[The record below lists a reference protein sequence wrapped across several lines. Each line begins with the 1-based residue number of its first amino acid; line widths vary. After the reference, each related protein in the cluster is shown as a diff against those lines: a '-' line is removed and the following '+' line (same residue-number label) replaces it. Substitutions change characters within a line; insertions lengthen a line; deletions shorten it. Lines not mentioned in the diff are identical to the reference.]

1 MTYLLKKM
9 KQIIEIQLFGPI
21 IGFSVLHKITHIE
34 LELFETYQKM
44 GYRNRFQIL
53 SAGGVLNLSVP
64 LVGGR
69 DQKRD
74 TRDVEI
80 DYGGR
85 WLQEHWR
92 TLESNYNRSP
102 FFEFY
107 APTLK
112 TIFEKK
118 PAKLSTLCI
127 DSLQWTLKQLKWA
140 GQVNFSQR
148 FENEVDNDVYDF
160 RNRFLPKNR
169 LNYPMPKYQQQFGI
183 RFEPNLSILDLLFNL
198 GPHSTAY
205 LNNLPLLNLRPEK

>member
-1 MTYLLKKM
+1 M
-9 KQIIEIQLFGPI
+9 KQNIEIQLFGPI

-34 LELFETYQKM
+34 LELCETYQKM

-53 SAGGVLNLSVP
+53 TAGGVLNLSVP

-69 DQKRD
+69 DQKRE

-80 DYGGR
+80 DYSGR

-92 TLESNYNRSP
+92 TMESNYNRSP

-107 APTLK
+107 APSIK
-112 TIFEKK
+112 PIFEKR
-118 PAKLSTLCI
+118 PAKLSDLCV
-127 DSLQWTLKQLKWA
+127 DSLQWTLKQLNWA
-140 GQVNFSQR
+140 GQLSFSQR
-148 FENEVDNDVYDF
+148 FEKEVDNDVYDF

-205 LNNLPLLNLRPEK
+205 LNNLPLLN